1 MARTMKNTT
10 MDTPSNTGMICK
22 ILRPTYSARA
32 WKPPA

>member
-1 MARTMKNTT
+1 MKNTT

-32 WKPPA
+32 WKPTA